1 MVQQVQKPPEYN
13 VTVIVNDKK
22 FWLGYF
28 DNLDNAEVAIK
39 KVFET
44 TKSVNQWNTHH

>member
-1 MVQQVQKPPEYN
+1 MVQQAQKTPVYN
-13 VTVIVNDKK
+13 VVVIVNDKK
-22 FWLGYF
+22 FWLGDF
-28 DNLDNAEVAIK
+28 DNLDNAEAAIK